1 MTNVWYNNDVK
12 VKSIQ
17 QVKNLAN
24 KNVLVRVDFNVPI
37 KNGRVVDNYK
47 IKKSLAT
54 IKYLTEKRAK
64 VILISH
70 LGRPEGVDKKLS
82 LKPVAA
88 ELGKFLQKN
97 VKLLDVLEKNS
108 RVSND
113 GTRHNFVKLKM
124 QIDKLFPSDV
134 VILEN
139 IRFAKGE
146 SDNSDKLSKELAGL
160 AEVFVMDGFA
170 VAHRQAASVTGVAKY
185 LPAYAGL
192 LLEEEIEG
200 LNRSLNKPKK
210 PFVVI
215 LGGVKME
222 TKIPVLKNLLKKANY
237 ILAGG
242 GIFNTYLWAKGY
254 KVGGSLVD
262 KNFKKEALR
271 YCAKRNVILPV
282 DVVVGTKDGKFAKA
296 VDVKKLNLK
305 KDQSIFDIGPK
316 TIKLFSHYIKKA
328 NTLVWNGAM
337 GYFEQHPYE
346 YGTYS
351 VARLVASRAKG
362 KAFGIT
368 GGGETIEVLKK
379 LRLMGDIDLA
389 STGGGSMLEYL
400 SGKKLPGIAALKK

>member
-1 MTNVWYNNDVK
+1 MK

-37 KNGRVVDNYK
+37 KGNKVLDNYK

-54 IKYLTEKRAK
+54 IKFLIEKRAK
-64 VILISH
+64 VILVSH
-70 LGRPEGVDKKLS
+70 LGRPNGVDKKLS

-97 VKLLDVLEKNS
+97 VKLLDVLDLK
-108 RVSND
+108 
-113 GTRHNFVKLKM
+113 KLKT
-124 QIDKLFPSDV
+124 QIDKLLPGAV
-134 VILEN
+134 VMLEN
-139 IRFAKGE
+139 IRFVKGE
-146 SDNSDKLSKELAGL
+146 EENSEKLAKELAGL
-160 AEVFVMDGFA
+160 ADVFVQDGFA
-170 VAHRQAASVTGVAKY
+170 VAHRQAASVSGVAKY

-192 LLEEEIEG
+192 LLEEEIDG
-200 LNRSLNKPKK
+200 LDRAIKNPKK
-210 PFVVI
+210 PFVVV
-215 LGGVKME
+215 LGGIKTE

-237 ILAGG
+237 ILVGG
-242 GIFNTYLWAKGY
+242 GILNTYLSAKGL
-254 KVGGSLVD
+254 KIGSSLFD
-262 KNFKKEALR
+262 KNLKKEALR
-271 YCAKRNVILPV
+271 YCSKRKVILPV
-282 DVVVGTKDGKFAKA
+282 DVIVGAKDGKLARA
-296 VDVKKLNLK
+296 VDIKKLNLPK
-305 KDQSIFDIGPK
+305 NLSIFDIGPK

-328 NTLVWNGAM
+328 NTLVWNGAL

-351 VARLVASRAKG
+351 VARLLAARAKG

-379 LRLMGDIDLA
+379 LRLIGDIDLA

-400 SGKKLPGIAALKK
+400 SGKKLPGIEMLKK